1 MFHEA
6 AMAGT
11 ALPDDKGNTVVPAG
25 SIVSRRVGPGA
36 MGERRTCPGDHPAAS
51 DGVKLVCMSM
61 LGWLVIVILVVL
73 VLGGATIRIF

>member
-1 MFHEA
+1 
-6 AMAGT
+6 
-11 ALPDDKGNTVVPAG
+11 
-25 SIVSRRVGPGA
+25 